1 MRGVRIFRLVV
12 WAAIVLLGGFLLISM
27 QIPESRLAS
36 QTTTTGTAK
45 VGGPFSL
52 LTPTGERVDNQ
63 SLAGRP
69 YVAFFGFTYCPDIC
83 PTTLFELTDLMAELG
98 PDADSFEV
106 LFITV
111 DPERDTPAALAS
123 YMTSFDSRITALRGS
138 ATETENTLK
147 SFSAYA
153 KKVPLETGGYTMDHT
168 AGVFLI
174 RPDGGFAGM
183 MDMHESR
190 ETKLEKLR
198 RLARMTDAAQ
208 G

>member
-1 MRGVRIFRLVV
+1 MNGIRIFRLVV
-12 WAAIVLLGGFLLISM
+12 WATIVLLGGFLLISM
-27 QIPESRLAS
+27 QIPESRIAS

-52 LTPTGERVDNQ
+52 LTPTGDRVDNQ
-63 SLAGRP
+63 SLSGRP

-106 LFITV
+106 IFITV

-138 ATETENTLK
+138 ATETENALE

-183 MDMHESR
+183 MDMHEPR